1 MSGGVSM
8 ITMKQS
14 DFDRLVSHANAC
26 LPEEACGLIGGV
38 IDENGDKH
46 IEQVYLLENIDHTNE
61 HFSLNPREQ
70 LAAVKDMRAHGWV
83 PLGNWHSHPETPSR
97 PSAEDIRL
105 AYDKRASYL
114 ILSLMDPEQPVLHSF
129 RVEEGAAAQET
140 LTYV

>member
-1 MSGGVSM
+1 MLK
-8 ITMKQS
+8 ITIKKADYEKM
-14 DFDRLVSHANAC
+14 VAHARSC
-26 LPEEACGLIGGV
+26 VPEEACGLIGGT
-38 IDENGDKH
+38 IDESGVKH

-70 LAAVKDMRAHGWV
+70 LAAVKDMRQHGWQ

-114 ILSLMDPEQPVLHSF
+114 ILSLMNPQEPVLHSF
-129 RVEEGAAAQET
+129 HVDEIGAVQET
-140 LTYV
+140 LEYV